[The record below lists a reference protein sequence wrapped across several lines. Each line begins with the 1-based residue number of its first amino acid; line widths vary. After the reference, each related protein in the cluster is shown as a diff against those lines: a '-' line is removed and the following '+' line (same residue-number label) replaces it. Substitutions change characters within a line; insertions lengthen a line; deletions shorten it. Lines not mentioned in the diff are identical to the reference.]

1 MDQID
6 KNIASNL
13 RRIRK
18 SKNMSLDM
26 LARKTGVSK
35 SMLGQ
40 IERGESIPTIST
52 VAKITNG
59 IGISFEELL
68 YLPTA
73 SVLVVDNDKLPVVRY
88 KEGAYQVHSFF
99 QGKNGGFLRCLN

>member
-73 SVLVVDNDKLPVVRY
+73 SWWTMTSFRLSDTRRAHIRY
-88 KEGAYQVHSFF
+88 THFF